1 MAKHQPPGTKSH
13 YIFLPTELHERVTS
27 VAKYGKADDLIVEC
41 IAEAMERRWREW
53 VKQQAK
59 KLGYDL
65 KK

>member
-1 MAKHQPPGTKSH
+1 VAKTQPPGTVSH
-13 YIFLPTELHERVTS
+13 YIFLPIELHEKVTT
-27 VAKYGKADDLIVEC
+27 VAKYGTADDLIVEC
-41 IAEAMERRWREW
+41 VSEAMEKRWREW